1 MTTKQLDGS
10 GSETEYLIDDL
21 VEHIDELKSA
31 PLHQR
36 TGLAVRASESIVIV
50 LQDLDR
56 RILQLEIS
64 ASDQQDNRHSDL
76 PDVQRAGRGSQNQK
90 R

>member
-1 MTTKQLDGS
+1 MTTEQLDGS

-21 VEHIDELKSA
+21 VEHIDELKNA

-36 TGLAVRASESIVIV
+36 TGLAVRASESIVLV

-56 RILQLEIS
+56 RIQQLES
-64 ASDQQDNRHSDL
+64 VASDQQDDRNSDL
-76 PDVQRAGRGSQNQK
+76 SAV
-90 R
+90 